1 MLKKLVPLEGD
12 LALEYLGLSKEDR
25 RALIENVSAVIHMAA
40 TLRLEAALKDAIIQ
54 NTLGT
59 KRVLELCKK
68 MKKIEVGRSIL
79 YNLDQ

>member
-1 MLKKLVPLEGD
+1 M
-12 LALEYLGLSKEDR
+12 
-25 RALIENVSAVIHMAA
+25 VIHMAA

-68 MKKIEVGRSIL
+68 MKKIEASFVLIKLNYLTVQCQFIL
-79 YNLDQ
+79 FLFDETFVYYLFFYKVFTVKAP